1 MSPAHERL
9 HALWLSRWP
18 AREAALVAFV
28 IPRAGAACDADELRL
43 WLAQT
48 LPSHMLPARIVLADE
63 LPRTPAGK
71 ADRLALHPP
80 AGPSEPRR
88 TAVAPRTAVEA
99 RVADLFEQ
107 VLDARPDSVEDDFF
121 AHLGGHSLLATQLA
135 SLVRREWP
143 IEFELRWVFEHP
155 TVAGLAA
162 CVERAHR
169 RSDPLGRIPRRID
182 PHGSGD

>member
-9 HALWLSRWP
+9 HALWGLRWP
-18 AREAALVAFV
+18 AREAGLVAFV
-28 IPRAGAACDADELRL
+28 IPRLGVACDTEALRL

-71 ADRLALHPP
+71 ADRRALHAPVE
-80 AGPSEPRR
+80 PSQLRR
-88 TAVAPRTAVEA
+88 DSVAPRTAVEA
-99 RVADLFEQ
+99 RMADLFEQ
-107 VLDARPDSVEDDFF
+107 VLDARPGSVDDDFF
-121 AHLGGHSLLATQLA
+121 AHLGGHSLLATQLT

-162 CVERAHR
+162 CIERAQR
-169 RSDPLGRIPRRID
+169 RNGTLGRIPRRND
-182 PHGSGD
+182 PNGTGN